1 MIPTTTTTMIDG
13 DYDGGTLAMNDDDDD
28 DDDFSLALHSMSSP
42 SKVEST
48 GRQHSPGEHAADRA
62 RAISCLDDCFWMPAL
77 IA

>member
-13 DYDGGTLAMNDDDDD
+13 DYDDGTLAMNDDDDD
-28 DDDFSLALHSMSSP
+28 GEVFSLALHSMSSP
-42 SKVEST
+42 ST